1 MNWKIF
7 IATAA
12 ISQALLIAT
21 AVISVQIWEFY
32 GDVYEGG
39 GYLAS
44 LDISYYIAIPVT
56 LIGIFLILLS
66 LLKAS
71 LRMRLVGLALS
82 SGLFLHYDV
91 ITAWIFWFEFE
102 GAPSIPLLGIF
113 TNFSSLIYEGE
124 LRWFWLVQELAVLF
138 LLVIAL
144 GIFFLYRKEKSL
156 SLLRDSSER
165 VGCPSCG
172 ANIPITQ
179 RFCTQCGSAMPEART
194 P

>member
-12 ISQALLIAT
+12 ISYALLIAT
-21 AVISVQIWEFY
+21 AAISVQIWESY

-39 GYLAS
+39 GYWATLA
-44 LDISYYIAIPVT
+44 ISFWIAIPVT

-66 LLKAS
+66 LVKAS

-82 SGLFLHYDV
+82 SGLFLYYFV
-91 ITAWIFWFEFE
+91 IVAWIFWFEFE
-102 GAPSIPLLGIF
+102 VTPSIPLLALF
-113 TNFSSLIYEGE
+113 TDYSGLINEGE
-124 LRWFWLVQELAVLF
+124 LDWFWLVQELTVVF

-144 GIFFLYRKEKSL
+144 GMFFLYRKEKSL

-165 VGCPSCG
+165 VVCPSCG
-172 ANIPITQ
+172 ASGPITQ
-179 RFCTQCGSAMPEART
+179 KFCTQCGSSMSDART

>member
-12 ISQALLIAT
+12 IGQALLIAT
-21 AVISVQIWEFY
+21 AAISVQIWEYY
-32 GDVYEGG
+32 GYVFEGLDLG
-39 GYLAS
+39 AS
-44 LDISYYIAIPVT
+44 FMSFLIAIPVT

-66 LLKAS
+66 LVKAS

-82 SGLFLHYDV
+82 SGLFLHYFV
-91 ITAWIFWFEFE
+91 ISAWMLWLEFE
-102 GAPSIPLLGIF
+102 IAPSLPLLGLF
-113 TNFSSLIYEGE
+113 TNFSDLISEGE
-124 LRWFWLVQELAVLF
+124 LIWFRLVRELAVVF

-144 GIFFLYRKEKSL
+144 GMFFLYRKEKSL
-156 SLLRDSSER
+156 GLLRDSSER

-172 ANIPITQ
+172 ASGPITQ
-179 RFCTQCGSAMPEART
+179 RFCTQCGSSMSEART